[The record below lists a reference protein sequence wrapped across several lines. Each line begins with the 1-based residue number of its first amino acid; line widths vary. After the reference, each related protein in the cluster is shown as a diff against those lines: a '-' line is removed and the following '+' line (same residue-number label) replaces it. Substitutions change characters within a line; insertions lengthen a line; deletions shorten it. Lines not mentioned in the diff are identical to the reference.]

1 MSFLFKYELTK
12 KIYNLRQTEK
22 KRWQLKQIEMKP
34 NETLYFS
41 FFFFSIFRF
50 LLQIA
55 FHQHESPLFVCLETE
70 KLWL

>member
-41 FFFFSIFRF
+41 LFFYFFFQF
-50 LLQIA
+50 
-55 FHQHESPLFVCLETE
+55 FVSCRINMNHLCLYV
-70 KLWL
+70 